1 MIKAEIVSSSVPAVV
16 SPGTSVDCQML
27 MRNAGDEAGEFL
39 LQVVWSTG
47 TKWDWYESSRQ
58 VLQPGAFGTFWVSF
72 LMYTYDSYVY
82 LYACHKD
89 PVTPLIFRD
98 EIAGPVT
105 VAVPA
110 TPPADPPRAFID
122 AYAVPGSA
130 RNGDTV
136 IVPIQVRNGGGTAG
150 ALRGWLQYKVAG
162 QWVNRDIG
170 FQQIDV
176 GGTYLFS
183 VSFVM
188 PAESTDVLLV
198 ADHWNYTAS
207 IWYLDTTSG
216 PFAVTLNTDDLIDVN
231 IPSDIR
237 EALSSAWLNFKKG
250 DWADVLG
257 FKLPPF
263 TFEPGLWT
271 LRAFDY
277 ILDGVNT
284 VVNKVRETWD
294 EAYNAAITAGTA
306 LTRIN
311 DWLSYAV
318 SWWDSRITSWW
329 AGAQE
334 WVKSHVAGIVGPLWL
349 YVVDIGY
356 RVNSVVYDL
365 AEWRDVSSAW
375 QTWLLKSL
383 ATIPPIDT
391 LVTGYN
397 KVENFFAV
405 HLQNI
410 GDFFKDPPGWIFDK
424 IDTWLNGEVE

>member
-1 MIKAEIVSSSVPAVV
+1 VIRAELVSTVVPAVV
-16 SPGTSVDCQML
+16 SPGSSVTVQAL
-27 MRNAGDEAGEFL
+27 LRNAGNEVGTFEIMVA
-39 LQVVWSTG
+39 WSTG
-47 TKWDWYESSRQ
+47 TAWDWYYSSQQ
-58 VLQPGAFGTFWVSF
+58 VLQPGAFGTFYLSF
-72 LMYTYDSYVY
+72 PMYAYDSEIFV
-82 LYACHKD
+82 YACHRD
-89 PVTPLIFRD
+89 PVSFIRVSDQVSTSIT
-98 EIAGPVT
+98 I
-105 VAVPA
+105 AVPY

-130 RNGDTV
+130 RSGDTV

-150 ALRGWLQYKVAG
+150 LLRGWVQHKVAG
-162 QWVNRDIG
+162 LWVNRDIG

-183 VSFVM
+183 ISFTM
-188 PAESTDVLLV
+188 PAESTDVLLI
-198 ADHWNYTAS
+198 ADHWNATAQ

-216 PFAVTLNTDDLIDVN
+216 PYTITLNTDDLIDIN

-271 LRAFDY
+271 LKAFDY

-294 EAYNAAITAGTA
+294 KAYDAATTAGHA
-306 LTRIN
+306 LTKID

-329 AGAQE
+329 AGAQQ
-334 WVKSHVAGIVGPLWL
+334 WVKAHVSG
-349 YVVDIGY
+349 VVQQVWDY
-356 RVNSVVYDL
+356 ATSV
-365 AEWRDVSSAW
+365 ARDVGNVAHELKGWKEWTSAW

-391 LVTGYN
+391 LITGYN
-397 KVENFFAV
+397 KVENFFTV

-424 IDTWLNGEVE
+424 IDNWLNERVE

>member
-16 SPGTSVDCQML
+16 SPGTPVNCTML

-39 LQVVWSTG
+39 LQVAWWTG
-47 TKWDWYESSRQ
+47 TKWVWYESSRQ
-58 VLQPGAFGTFWVSF
+58 VLQPGAFGTFVASF
-72 LMYTYDSYVY
+72 LMYTYDSTVY

-89 PVTPLIFRD
+89 PVTPVIFRD
-98 EIAGPVT
+98 EISDPLT
-105 VAVPA
+105 VAVPY

-198 ADHWNYTAS
+198 ADHWNATAQ

-216 PFAVTLNTDDLIDVN
+216 PYTITLNTDDLIDIN

-294 EAYNAAITAGTA
+294 KAYDAAITAGNA
-306 LTRIN
+306 LTKTN

-318 SWWDSRITSWW
+318 SWWDSRISSWW
-329 AGAQE
+329 VGAQE
-334 WVKSHVAGIVGPLWL
+334 WVISWVEDKTRTLWTVHNGL
-349 YVVDIGY
+349 SSW
-356 RVNSVVYDL
+356 VNSVYQQL
-365 AEWRDVSSAW
+365 SSFTAATKSW
-375 QTWLLKSL
+375 QTWLLKEL

-391 LVTGYN
+391 LITGYN
-397 KVENFFAV
+397 KVENFFTV

-424 IDTWLNGEVE
+424 IDNWLNGEVE